1 MKRVIVVGGGFAGL
15 SASVFLA
22 ENNFEVTLLE
32 ASPKLG
38 GRAYS
43 LYNQKFDDYYDNGQ
57 HILMGCYEE
66 TLLFL
71 KKINSTDNIEFQNSL
86 KVPFVQKGG
95 GVVELSTYKKFYPL
109 NLLWGILNYK
119 ILSFRERLKVTDF
132 FFDLMCCYSCDLKD
146 KTVKDWLECKRQS
159 ENTIKSFWEILVVG
173 TLNTTT
179 EKASAEIFSEVLQRI
194 FLSGNKAATIVLP
207 KTSLEKFYLENANRF
222 INTNNGKI
230 ILSER
235 VDRIE
240 VKNNKIFKIVT
251 ENKSYSD
258 FDFVIMALPE
268 YAAKK
273 IMDNSNITLDLPE
286 FEYSSILNVHLW
298 LKENPFKEK
307 FYGFIGSQ
315 IHWLFNHGK
324 HISLTTSSADNLINL
339 ENSEI
344 IRHFCSEIELYFPIF
359 KAEMM
364 IDSKVIKEK
373 RATFIPD
380 IASTEKR
387 KNFNWQLE
395 NFLLAGDWTNTGL
408 PATIESAVLS
418 GKIAASQVISS
429 LK

>member
-15 SASVFLA
+15 SASVYLA

-57 HILMGCYEE
+57 HILMGCYDE
-66 TLLFL
+66 TLSFL
-71 KKINSTDNIEFQNSL
+71 KKIDSTSNIEFQNSL
-86 KVPFVQKGG
+86 QIPFVRKGG
-95 GVVELSTYKKFYPL
+95 DVVELSTYKKFYPL
-109 NLLWGILNYK
+109 NLFLGILNYK
-119 ILSFRERLKVTDF
+119 VLSIKERLKVIDF
-132 FFDLMCCYSCDLKD
+132 FLDLMCCYSCDLKN
-146 KTVKDWLECKRQS
+146 KTVKNWLEYKRQS
-159 ENTIKSFWEILVVG
+159 ENTIKSFWGILVVG
-173 TLNTTT
+173 TLNTTI

-222 INTNNGKI
+222 IKSKKGKI
-230 ILSER
+230 NLSER

-240 VKNNKIFKIVT
+240 VKNNKILKIVA

-258 FDFVIMALPE
+258 FDFVIMAVPE
-268 YAAKK
+268 YAVKK

-286 FEYSSILNVHLW
+286 LEYSSILNVHIW

-324 HISLTTSSADNLINL
+324 HISLTTSSAENLINL
-339 ENSEI
+339 EHSEI
-344 IRHFCSEIELYFPIF
+344 IRHFCSEIGLYFPIF
-359 KAEMM
+359 KIEMV

-387 KNFNWQLE
+387 KNFNWQLD
-395 NFLLAGDWTNTGL
+395 NFLLAGDWTNTDL

-418 GKIAASQVISS
+418 GKIAATQVISS

>member
-15 SASVFLA
+15 TASVYLA

-66 TLLFL
+66 TLSFL

-95 GVVELSTYKKFYPL
+95 GVTELSTYKKFYPL
-109 NLLWGILNYK
+109 NLLFGILNFK
-119 ILSFRERLKVTDF
+119 VLSIKERLKVIDF
-132 FFDLMCCYSCDLKD
+132 FLDLMCCYSCDLKD
-146 KTVKDWLECKRQS
+146 KTVKDWLECKKQS
-159 ENTIKSFWEILVVG
+159 ANTIKSFWEILVVG
-173 TLNTTT
+173 TLNTTI

-207 KTSLEKFYLENANRF
+207 KTSLQKFYVENANHF
-222 INTNNGKI
+222 IKTNNGKI
-230 ILSER
+230 ILSES

-240 VKNNKIFKIVT
+240 IKNNKILKI
-251 ENKSYSD
+251 EAGNKSYSD
-258 FDFVIMALPE
+258 FDFVIMALPD
-268 YAAKK
+268 YAIKK
-273 IMDNSNITLDLPE
+273 IMSDSNIVFDLPE
-286 FEYSSILNVHLW
+286 FEYSPILNVHLW
-298 LKENPFKEK
+298 LKENPFKER
-307 FYGFIGSQ
+307 FYGLIGSQ

-324 HISLTTSSADNLINL
+324 HISLTTSSAEFLINL
-339 ENSEI
+339 DNSEI

-359 KAEMM
+359 KTEIV
-364 IDSKVIKEK
+364 IDSQVIKEK
-373 RATFIPD
+373 RATFIPN

-387 KNFNWQLE
+387 KKMNLKLE
-395 NFLLAGDWTNTGL
+395 NFQFAGDWTNTGL

-418 GKIAASQVISS
+418 GRIAATQVISS

>member
-15 SASVFLA
+15 SASVYLA

-66 TLLFL
+66 TLSFL
-71 KKINSTDNIEFQNSL
+71 KKIDSTDNIEFQNSL
-86 KVPFVQKGG
+86 RIPFLKKGG
-95 GVVELSTYKKFYPL
+95 GVVELSSYKKFYPL
-109 NLLWGILNYK
+109 SLFWGILNYK

-146 KTVKDWLECKRQS
+146 KTVKDWLECKKQS

-179 EKASAEIFSEVLQRI
+179 EKASAEIFSEILQRI

-222 INTNNGKI
+222 IKSKKGKI

-258 FDFVIMALPE
+258 FDFGIMALPE

-286 FEYSSILNVHLW
+286 FEYSPILNVHLW

-315 IHWLFNHGK
+315 IHWLFNHGR
-324 HISLTTSSADNLINL
+324 HISLTTSSAENLINL

-359 KAEMM
+359 KIEMV

-418 GKIAASQVISS
+418 GKIAATQVISS

>member
-1 MKRVIVVGGGFAGL
+1 MKHVIVVGGGFAGL
-15 SASVFLA
+15 SASVSLA

-43 LYNQKFDDYYDNGQ
+43 LYNQKFDDYFDNGQ

-66 TLLFL
+66 TLSFL
-71 KKINSTDNIEFQNSL
+71 GKINSTDNIDFQNSL
-86 KVPFVQKGG
+86 CVQFVGKDGKVF
-95 GVVELSTYKKFYPL
+95 ELNAYKKFYPL
-109 NLLWGILNYK
+109 NLFWAILNYK
-119 ILSFRERLKVTDF
+119 ALCIKERLKVIDF
-132 FFDLMCCYSCDLKD
+132 FFDLMCCYSCDLKN
-146 KTVKDWLECKRQS
+146 KTVKEWLECKRQS

-173 TLNTTT
+173 TLNTTI

-207 KTSLEKFYLENANRF
+207 KTSLEKFYIENAIRF
-222 INTNNGKI
+222 INSKKGKI
-230 ILSER
+230 NLSER

-240 VKNNKIFKIVT
+240 VENNKVLKIIT
-251 ENKSYSD
+251 ENKSYTD
-258 FDFVIMALPE
+258 FEFAIMAIPE
-268 YAAKK
+268 YAVKK
-273 IMDNSNITLDLPE
+273 IMDNSNITVALPE
-286 FEYSSILNVHLW
+286 FEYSSILNVHIW

-307 FYGFIGSQ
+307 FYGFIDSK

-324 HISLTTSSADNLINL
+324 HISLTTSSAENLLNL
-339 ENSEI
+339 ENSVI

-359 KAEMM
+359 KTEMV

-373 RATFIPD
+373 RATFIPN

-387 KNFNWQLE
+387 KNINLRFE
-395 NFLLAGDWTNTGL
+395 NFLFAGDWTNTDL

-418 GKIAASQVISS
+418 GKIAATQVISS

>member
-15 SASVFLA
+15 TASVYLA

-66 TLLFL
+66 TLSFL

-95 GVVELSTYKKFYPL
+95 GVTELSTYKKFYPL
-109 NLLWGILNYK
+109 NLLLGILNFK
-119 ILSFRERLKVTDF
+119 ALSIKERLKVIDF

-146 KTVKDWLECKRQS
+146 KTVKDWLECKKQS
-159 ENTIKSFWEILVVG
+159 DNTIKSFWEILVVG
-173 TLNTTT
+173 ALNTTI

-207 KTSLEKFYLENANRF
+207 KTSLEKFYVENANRF
-222 INTNNGKI
+222 IKANNGKI

-240 VKNNKIFKIVT
+240 IKNNKILEIKT
-251 ENKSYSD
+251 ENRSYSD

-268 YAAKK
+268 FAAKK
-273 IMDNSNITLDLPE
+273 IMSDSNIAFDLPE
-286 FEYSSILNVHLW
+286 FEYSPILNVHLW
-298 LKENPFKEK
+298 LEENPFKER
-307 FYGFIGSQ
+307 FYGLIGSQ

-339 ENSEI
+339 YSSEI

-359 KAEMM
+359 ETEMV
-364 IDSKVIKEK
+364 IDSQVIKEK
-373 RATFIPD
+373 RATFIPN
-380 IASTEKR
+380 IASTERR
-387 KNFNWQLE
+387 KKFNWQLE
-395 NFLLAGDWTNTGL
+395 NFLLAGDWTNTDL

-418 GKIAASQVISS
+418 GKSAAIQVMSS

>member
-15 SASVFLA
+15 STSVYLA
-22 ENNFEVTLLE
+22 DNNFEVTLLE

-57 HILMGCYEE
+57 HILMGCYDE
-66 TLLFL
+66 TLSFL
-71 KKINSTDNIEFQNSL
+71 KRIGSEDNIEFQNSL
-86 KVPFVQKGG
+86 RIPFVIKGG
-95 GVVELSTYKKFYPL
+95 EVIELSTSKKFYPL
-109 NLLWGILNYK
+109 NLLCGILNYK
-119 ILSFRERLKVTDF
+119 ILSIKERLKVIDF
-132 FFDLMCCYSCDLKD
+132 FLDLMCCYSCDLKN
-146 KTVKDWLECKRQS
+146 KTVKDWLVCKKQS
-159 ENTIKSFWEILVVG
+159 ENTIKSFWKILVVG
-173 TLNTTT
+173 TLNTTI
-179 EKASAEIFSEVLQRI
+179 EKASAEIFSDVLQRI

-207 KTSLEKFYLENANRF
+207 KTSLEEFYIVNAEHF
-222 INTNNGKI
+222 IKSRKGKI

-235 VDRIE
+235 VDHIE
-240 VKNNKIFKIVT
+240 VRDKKVVKIIT

-258 FDFVIMALPE
+258 FDFAVMALPE
-268 YAAKK
+268 YAVKK
-273 IMDNSNITLDLPE
+273 ILNNSGILLDLPE

-315 IHWLFNHGK
+315 IHWLFNHEK
-324 HISLTTSSADNLINL
+324 HISLTTSSADKLINL
-339 ENSEI
+339 GNSEI
-344 IRHFCSEIELYFPIF
+344 IRHFSSEIGLYFPIF
-359 KAEMM
+359 RTEMV

-373 RATFIPD
+373 RATFIPN

-387 KNFNWQLE
+387 KNFNWQFE
-395 NFLLAGDWTNTGL
+395 NFLFSGDWTNTGL

-418 GKIAASQVISS
+418 GKIAATEVMSS

>member
-15 SASVFLA
+15 SASVYLA

-43 LYNQKFDDYYDNGQ
+43 IYNQKFDDYFDNGQ

-66 TLLFL
+66 TLSFL
-71 KKINSTDNIEFQNSL
+71 GKINSTDNIDFQNSL
-86 KVPFVQKGG
+86 HVQFVGKGG
-95 GVVELSTYKKFYPL
+95 EVFELNAYKKFYPL
-109 NLLWGILNYK
+109 NLFFGILNYK
-119 ILSFRERLKVTDF
+119 ALSIKERLKVIDF
-132 FFDLMCCYSCDLKD
+132 FLDLMCCYSCDLKN
-146 KTVKDWLECKRQS
+146 KTVKEWLECKRQS

-173 TLNTTT
+173 TLNTTI

-194 FLSGNKAATIVLP
+194 FLNGNKAATIILP
-207 KTSLEKFYLENANRF
+207 KTSLEKLYLENAIRF
-222 INTNNGKI
+222 IKSMNGKI
-230 ILSER
+230 NLSER

-240 VKNNKIFKIVT
+240 VKNNKILMIVT

-286 FEYSSILNVHLW
+286 FEYSSILNVHIW

-307 FYGFIGSQ
+307 FYGFISSQ

-324 HISLTTSSADNLINL
+324 HISLTTSSAENLINL

-359 KAEMM
+359 RTEMV

-373 RATFIPD
+373 RATFIPN

-395 NFLLAGDWTNTGL
+395 NFLLAGDWTNTDL

-418 GKIAASQVISS
+418 GKIAALQVISS

>member
-1 MKRVIVVGGGFAGL
+1 MKHVIVIGGGFAGL
-15 SASVFLA
+15 SASIYLA
-22 ENNFEVTLLE
+22 ENNFKVTLLE

-43 LYNQKFDDYYDNGQ
+43 IYNQKFDDYFDNGQ

-66 TLLFL
+66 TLSFL
-71 KKINSTDNIEFQNSL
+71 EKINSTNNIEFQNSL
-86 KVPFVQKGG
+86 HVPFVEKGG

-109 NLLWGILNYK
+109 NLFWGILNYK
-119 ILSFRERLKVTDF
+119 ALSIKERLKVIDF
-132 FFDLMCCYSCDLKD
+132 FLDLMCCYSCDLKD
-146 KTVKDWLECKRQS
+146 KTVRDWLECKRQS

-173 TLNTTT
+173 TLNTTI
-179 EKASAEIFSEVLQRI
+179 EKASAEIFSDVLQRI

-207 KTSLEKFYLENANRF
+207 KTSLEKFYLENVNRF
-222 INTNNGKI
+222 IKSKNGKI
-230 ILSER
+230 NLSER

-240 VKNNKIFKIVT
+240 IKNNKILKIVT

-268 YAAKK
+268 YAVKK
-273 IMDNSNITLDLPE
+273 IMDNSNININLPE
-286 FEYSSILNVHLW
+286 FEYSSILNVNLW

-307 FYGFIGSQ
+307 FYGLIGSQ

-324 HISLTTSSADNLINL
+324 HISLTTSSAENLINL

-359 KAEMM
+359 KIEMV

-418 GKIAASQVISS
+418 GKIASSQVISS